1 MPPTLSLILMDEINE
16 NQYNDQNAN
25 NDPHH
30 AQDNN
35 GQPTGNP
42 D

>member
-1 MPPTLSLILMDEINE
+1 MDEINE

-25 NDPHH
+25 DDPDH

-35 GQPTGNP
+35 GHHPTGNP